1 LRPSHLHEK
10 SGQPK
15 PGGNKRRNSGRRR
28 NGNAAWREHTPGGR
42 LSNTGAATF
51 PKKAYSDTLEGGLGK
66 LFSNN
71 QYQT

>member
-1 LRPSHLHEK
+1 MK
-10 SGQPK
+10 KAGNPK
-15 PGGNKRRNSGRRR
+15 PGGNKRRNSCRIRS
-28 NGNAAWREHTPGGR
+28 GNSAWCEHTPAGR
-42 LSNTGAATF
+42 LSDTGAATF